1 LNGSRTVAAA
11 AAGALA
17 GITISYVVGC
27 LAGTRALQH
36 LPGRHLASVTSAQA
50 WFERSGKWLLAV
62 GCFIPGVR
70 HVIAV
75 AAGSAALDIRTFVAY
90 AYPGAMVWSTTF
102 VMFGYYADDSW
113 GHLALLRRGH
123 LIIVSVLFCALA
135 AAYVSLKRRERA

>member
-1 LNGSRTVAAA
+1 MEQNIFRLVAQYGTPVLFFAQMFGIFGLPIPDELLLTVAGALVRKGTVSGPSTVAAA

-90 AYPGAMVWSTTF
+90 AY
-102 VMFGYYADDSW
+102 
-113 GHLALLRRGH
+113 
-123 LIIVSVLFCALA
+123 
-135 AAYVSLKRRERA
+135 